1 MPTLLSFSGLPGVG
15 KSTIARQL
23 AMETGAL
30 WLWVDEI
37 EVAMRASH
45 MEISDLADG
54 GYAAAQAVAKRAL
67 MQGYDVIGDCVN
79 PLRMTRHGWASVA
92 RDVGA
97 EFHQVSVVCSDATEH
112 KKRVESRVVS
122 LDGWQAP
129 TWIEV
134 KQRKFEPFVNEN
146 EVIVDTC
153 KLSVDGA
160 VSILSKQF
168 GRA

>member
-1 MPTLLSFSGLPGVG
+1 
-15 KSTIARQL
+15 
-23 AMETGAL
+23 
-30 WLWVDEI
+30 
-37 EVAMRASH
+37 

-79 PLRMTRHGWASVA
+79 PLRMTRDGWASVA

-122 LDGWQAP
+122 LDGWQAR

-134 KQRKFEPFVNEN
+134 KQRKFEPFENEN
-146 EVIVDTC
+146 EVILDTC
-153 KLSVDGA
+153 KLSVDEA

>member
-67 MQGYDVIGDCVN
+67 MQGYDVIADCVN
-79 PLRMTRHGWASVA
+79 PLRMTRDGWASVA